1 MFVSINR
8 NVVVMLFVEIVQKK
22 QLENAQN
29 AMRESKHLKKHVWEM
44 STYVLMEVEGQITT
58 SYCTINCHFRY
69 DNKGCGRSYLS
80 QRDLEA
86 HIAYRHKDKS
96 LITPSSSTT
105 TAATLP
111 PLTLQSF
118 FPAPGTAAVSTQYII
133 NTCNTVNFSQLC
145 LLTLLKHGH
154 YLQPCKSY
162 YIKYNSS
169 IILMVSKHASFIT
182 CSYSFVKWQV

>member
-1 MFVSINR
+1 
-8 NVVVMLFVEIVQKK
+8 MLFVEIVQKK

-29 AMRESKHLKKHVWEM
+29 AMRESKHLKRHVWET

-58 SYCTINCHFRY
+58 SYYTISCYFRY

-96 LITPSSSTT
+96 LISPSSSTT
-105 TAATLP
+105 AAATLP

-118 FPAPGTAAVSTQYII
+118 FPAPGTAAVSTQYMI
-133 NTCNTVNFSQLC
+133 TMCNAINFSQLC
-145 LLTLLKHGH
+145 LLILLKHGH
-154 YLQPCKSY
+154 YLQPCKFY

-169 IILMVSKHASFIT
+169 VVLMVTKHGSFVT
-182 CSYSFVKWQV
+182 CSCNLVKGAGLPLR